1 VQKIKEI
8 CFCLGG
14 KLFETAVS
22 LTSIQNTDKNNVK
35 VNSSFFLKFIVDE
48 IINNNYK
55 ITQIMERFRSNFFKL
70 NQKYLQNDQMLESLD
85 ENSLQILKN
94 NMIKELQIFLLDP
107 LKDFIVFF
115 YSSALEKIVFNYLS
129 QNFQFM
135 NLFII
140 DIIHHLVFK
149 SQNRIYNILTN
160 ILSKTS
166 KRDSLIFKEQM
177 SKSLK
182 FSLISLMEG
191 QDFII
196 PNEILS
202 KVEEMSFFDN
212 ACSKVRL
219 ISEVRTPL
227 MKLEIISQI
236 QKEILNSL
244 MQINIFFGLNLEL
257 NKLINN
263 LDADK
268 MISIYCYIIFKSKH
282 FEIIKEIRFIERFVG
297 SNLMQQTPW
306 GYLYEILR
314 SSVEYILTFNAK

>member
-1 VQKIKEI
+1 MY
-8 CFCLGG
+8 
-14 KLFETAVS
+14 ETTVS
-22 LTSIQNTDKNNVK
+22 LTSLQTTEKDNGK
-35 VNSSFFLKFIVDE
+35 VNSSYFLRFIVEE

-55 ITQIMERFRSNFFKL
+55 ITQIMEKFRLNFFKL
-70 NQKYLQNDQMLESLD
+70 NQKYLQNDQMLDSLD

-94 NMIKELQIFLLDP
+94 KMIKELQIFLLDP

-115 YSSALEKIVFNYLS
+115 YSSALEKIVFSYLN
-129 QNFQFM
+129 QDFQFM

-160 ILSKTS
+160 ILNKTN
-166 KRDSLIFKEQM
+166 KKESLILKEQM
-177 SKSLK
+177 GKPLK
-182 FSLISLMEG
+182 FSLNSLMED

-196 PNEILS
+196 PNDILS
-202 KVEEMSFFDN
+202 KAEEMSFFEK

-236 QKEILNSL
+236 QIEILNAL
-244 MQINIFFGLNLEL
+244 MEINNFFGLNFEL

-263 LDADK
+263 LDADQ
-268 MISIYCYIIFKSKH
+268 MISLYCYVIFKSKH

-297 SNLMQQTPW
+297 SNLIQQTPW

-314 SSVEYILTFNAK
+314 SSVEYILTFNAI